1 MTAFDQAWALLKQ
14 YSQTGLPG
22 MEYRDDMQIFLDEQ
36 LEDEKVPTPSIS
48 HIQYDPA
55 VKRFSL
61 MGDEGEKISTID
73 HNSPRHPDRKVPKH
87 IFGIDSK
94 TYDPYGRQGYYGKL
108 IQGLLSAG
116 VDITSNERNSMSQGF
131 HEKFQDNLT
140 PNLNVSF
147 SGYNEAALQ
156 GADDPDR
163 PLGNIYNYSRKPIA
177 TFGDSDLAQRDYGAL
192 PIKIN
197 DGSLAF
203 RGPRSRQKDLADFD
217 PAFRQWEL
225 EQEKLKEEA
234 RQKSQHENVKH
245 MNRVLDVIM
254 GRIPKTEL

>member
-1 MTAFDQAWALLKQ
+1 MTAFEQAWTLLKQ
-14 YSQTGLPG
+14 YTQTGLPG
-22 MEYRDDMQIFLDEQ
+22 MEYRDDRQIFIDEQ
-36 LEDEKVPTPSIS
+36 LEDEKVPTPLLS

-55 VKRFSL
+55 AKQFSL
-61 MGDEGEKISTID
+61 MGNEGEHISSTS
-73 HNSPRHPDRKVPKH
+73 HGSPRHADGKVPKN
-87 IFGIDSK
+87 IFGIDSR
-94 TYDPYGRQGYYGKL
+94 TYDPYERQGYYGKL
-108 IQGLLSAG
+108 IQGLLNAG
-116 VDITSNERNSMSQGF
+116 IGVTSNERNTKSQGF
-131 HEKFQDNLT
+131 HDKFQNNLT

-147 SGYNEAALQ
+147 SGYNEDALQ

-163 PLGNIYNYSRKPIA
+163 PLGNIYDYSRKPIA

-225 EQEKLKEEA
+225 EQERLKEEA

>member
-1 MTAFDQAWALLKQ
+1 MLPFDQAWALLKQ
-14 YSQTGLPG
+14 YRQTGLPG
-22 MEYRDDMQIFLDEQ
+22 MEYQEDYRSPIFRETIPPLQ
-36 LEDEKVPTPSIS
+36 IS

-55 VKRFSL
+55 AKRFTL
-61 MGDEGEKISTID
+61 MGNEGEKISTID
-73 HNSPRHPDRKVPKH
+73 HNSPRHADEKVPET
-87 IFGIDSK
+87 IYGIDSA
-94 TYDPYGRQGYYGKL
+94 TDLGYRRQGYYGKL
-108 IQGLLSAG
+108 IQGLLNAG
-116 VDITSNERNSMSQGF
+116 VGITSNERNSMSQGF
-131 HEKFQDNLT
+131 HEKFQNNLT

-163 PLGNIYNYSRKPIA
+163 YLGNTYDYSRKPIA
-177 TFGDSDLAQRDYGAL
+177 TFGDSDLAQRDYGTL